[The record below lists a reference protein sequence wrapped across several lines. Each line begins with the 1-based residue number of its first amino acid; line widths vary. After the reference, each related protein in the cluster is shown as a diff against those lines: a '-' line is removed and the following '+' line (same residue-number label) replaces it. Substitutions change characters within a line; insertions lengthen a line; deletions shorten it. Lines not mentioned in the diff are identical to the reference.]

1 MMDAILHPHVTEKTV
16 DKMDFDNKMVFI
28 CQPDAT
34 KDKIVDD
41 VEQQFEVEVTSVTTM
56 VTPKGN
62 KKAELTLSDDHD
74 AQEVASRIG
83 VF

>member
-1 MMDAILHPHVTEKTV
+1 MDAILHPHVTEKTV

-28 CQPDAT
+28 CQTDAT
-34 KDKIVDD
+34 KEEIV
-41 VEQQFEVEVTSVTTM
+41 EEVEEQFDLNTTNINTM
-56 VTPKGN
+56 ITPKGQ
-62 KKAELTLSDDHD
+62 KKAELTLSDEHD

>member
-1 MMDAILHPHVTEKTV
+1 MMDAILYPHVTEKTV

-28 CQPDAT
+28 CQADAN
-34 KDKIVDD
+34 KSEIKAE
-41 VEQQFEVEVTSVTTM
+41 VEQQFDLTVTNINTM
-56 VTPKGN
+56 VTTNGD
-62 KKAELTLSDDHD
+62 KKAELTLSEEHD

>member
-1 MMDAILHPHVTEKTV
+1 MTDAIKHPHVTEKTV

-28 CQPDAT
+28 CHTDAEKGQIKT
-34 KDKIVDD
+34 
-41 VEQQFEVEVTSVTTM
+41 EVEEQFDLTVTDVNTM
-56 VTPKGN
+56 VTPNGE
-62 KKAELTLSDDHD
+62 KKAELTLSDEHD

>member
-1 MMDAILHPHVTEKTV
+1 MMDAILYPHVTEKTV

-28 CQPDAT
+28 CQTDAT
-34 KDKIVDD
+34 KDEIV
-41 VEQQFEVEVTSVTTM
+41 EEVEAQFDLTTTDINTM
-56 VTPKGN
+56 ITPKGQ
-62 KKAELTLSDDHD
+62 KKAELTLSEEHD

>member
-28 CQPDAT
+28 CQTDAT
-34 KDKIVDD
+34 KEEIV
-41 VEQQFEVEVTSVTTM
+41 EEVEEQFDLNTTNINTM
-56 VTPKGN
+56 ITPKGQ
-62 KKAELTLSDDHD
+62 KKAELTLSDEHD

>member
-1 MMDAILHPHVTEKTV
+1 MTDAIKHPHVTEKTV

-28 CQPDAT
+28 CHTDAE
-34 KDKIVDD
+34 KDKIKSE
-41 VEQQFEVEVTSVTTM
+41 VEQQFDLEVTDINTM
-56 VTPKGN
+56 ITPKGD
-62 KKAELTLSDDHD
+62 KKAELTLSDDYD

>member
-1 MMDAILHPHVTEKTV
+1 MMDAILYPHVTEKTV

-28 CQPDAT
+28 CQPDANKSEIKT
-34 KDKIVDD
+34 
-41 VEQQFEVEVTSVTTM
+41 EVEEQFDLTVTNINTM
-56 VTPKGN
+56 VTTNGD
-62 KKAELTLSDDHD
+62 KKAELTLSEEHD

>member
-1 MMDAILHPHVTEKTV
+1 MMDAIKHPHVTEKTV

-28 CQPDAT
+28 CQTDAA
-34 KDKIVDD
+34 KDTIQTEI
-41 VEQQFEVEVTSVTTM
+41 EQQFDLTITDINTM
-56 VTPKGN
+56 ITPKGE
-62 KKAELTLSDDHD
+62 KKAEVTLSDDHD

>member
-28 CQPDAT
+28 CQTDAT
-34 KDKIVDD
+34 KEQIV
-41 VEQQFEVEVTSVTTM
+41 EEVEEQFDLNTTNINTM
-56 VTPKGN
+56 ITPKGQ
-62 KKAELTLSDDHD
+62 KKAELTLSDEHD

>member
-1 MMDAILHPHVTEKTV
+1 MMDAILYPHVTEKTV

-28 CQPDAT
+28 CQTDAT
-34 KDKIVDD
+34 KEQIV
-41 VEQQFEVEVTSVTTM
+41 EEVEEQFDLNTTNINTM
-56 VTPKGN
+56 ITPKGQ
-62 KKAELTLSDDHD
+62 KKAELTLSDEHD

>member
-1 MMDAILHPHVTEKTV
+1 MMDAILYPHVTEKTV

-28 CQPDAT
+28 CQPDANKT
-34 KDKIVDD
+34 EIKS
-41 VEQQFEVEVTSVTTM
+41 EVEEQFDLTVTSINTM
-56 VTPKGN
+56 VTTNGN
-62 KKAELTLSDDHD
+62 KKAELTLSDEHD

>member
-1 MMDAILHPHVTEKTV
+1 MMDAIKHPHVTEKTV

-28 CQPDAT
+28 CHTDAA
-34 KDKIVDD
+34 KDEITAE
-41 VEQQFEVEVTSVTTM
+41 VEQQFDLEITDINTM
-56 VTPKGN
+56 VTPRGE
-62 KKAELTLSDDHD
+62 KKAEVTLTDDYD

>member
-16 DKMDFDNKMVFI
+16 DKMDFENKMVFI
-28 CQPDAT
+28 CQPEAT
-34 KDKIVDD
+34 KGEIVDE
-41 VEQQFEVEVTSVTTM
+41 VERQFEVEVVSINTM
-56 VTPKGN
+56 VTTDGTT
-62 KKAELTLSDDHD
+62 KAELTLSEEHD

>member
-1 MMDAILHPHVTEKTV
+1 MMDTIKHPHVTEKTV

-28 CQPDAT
+28 CHTDAA
-34 KDKIVDD
+34 KDEIQSE
-41 VEQQFEVEVTSVTTM
+41 VEQQFDLDITNINTM
-56 VTPKGN
+56 ITPKGE
-62 KKAELTLSDDHD
+62 KKAEVTLSDDYD

>member
-34 KDKIVDD
+34 KDEIVDD
-41 VEQQFEVEVTSVTTM
+41 VEQQFEVEVTNVTTM

>member
-1 MMDAILHPHVTEKTV
+1 MMDAIKHPHVTEKTV

-28 CQPDAT
+28 CQTDAA
-34 KDKIVDD
+34 KDEIQAE
-41 VEQQFEVEVTSVTTM
+41 VEQQFDLTITNINTM
-56 VTPKGN
+56 ITPKGE
-62 KKAELTLSDDHD
+62 KKAEVTLSDDHD

>member
-1 MMDAILHPHVTEKTV
+1 MTGAIKHPHVTEKTV

-28 CQPDAT
+28 CHTEAG
-34 KDKIVDD
+34 KDQIENA
-41 VEQQFEVEVTSVTTM
+41 VEQQFDLEVTDINTM
-56 VTPKGN
+56 ITPKGE
-62 KKAELTLSDDHD
+62 KKAELTLSDDYD